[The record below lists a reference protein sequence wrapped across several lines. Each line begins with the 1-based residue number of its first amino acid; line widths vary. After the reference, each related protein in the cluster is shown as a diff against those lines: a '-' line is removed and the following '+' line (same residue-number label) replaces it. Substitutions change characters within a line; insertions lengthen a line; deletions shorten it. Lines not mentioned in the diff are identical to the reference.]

1 MHHAEEEER
10 RERTPSG
17 MPGAIALPEMEGEQR
32 NEGTE
37 KTLEKYRNVR
47 EKSKGMGTIAA
58 CSEAVSSKSGEPPP
72 LPPPSLY
79 KTAASRNLYE
89 SCSWLP
95 YERPC
100 SFASPPFDGFAE

>member
-47 EKSKGMGTIAA
+47 EKSTVMGTIAA

-72 LPPPSLY
+72 H
-79 KTAASRNLYE
+79 AS
-89 SCSWLP
+89 
-95 YERPC
+95 
-100 SFASPPFDGFAE
+100 SFAIQNGSQPQPLRELQLAAI